1 MGKTIHPT
9 GIQIKGD
16 KRFLLATCRHILF
29 DGKCRHKCLN
39 LATISWLWPL
49 KSCNLRD
56 VGVYQNEES
65 IPNNFCWPRPGI
77 YEHKLSFYLATRSYF
92 ENYYPK
98 IDWINAPART
108 IHFAERCASKGANDI
123 NLCVSVHTPRG
134 TPTYEVSPRRGLLN
148 GIIIRPVYIL
158 SFTLPSPYCLTYC
171 MRSLYL
177 SLFVPSAS

>member
-1 MGKTIHPT
+1 MRRTIWTTDFNESRNSSGLMFFRFNRIKKEAENRPRNVWKNKMGENIQPT
-9 GIQIKGD
+9 GLQIKGD

-39 LATISWLWPL
+39 LATISWFWPL

-108 IHFAERCASKGANDI
+108 IHFAERCASKGANNI
-123 NLCVSVHTPRG
+123 NL
-134 TPTYEVSPRRGLLN
+134 
-148 GIIIRPVYIL
+148 
-158 SFTLPSPYCLTYC
+158 
-171 MRSLYL
+171 
-177 SLFVPSAS
+177 